1 MWIGLMK
8 NNYIFFLLV
17 YTLSYSCDQPGK
29 SEGANTIPEGSIDRA
44 PVFNADSAYSFIQDQ
59 VDFGPRIP
67 NTAAHKHCAA
77 YLDEKLSGYADQ
89 VIIQEFDA
97 KSQSG
102 EFYRFK
108 NIVASFNLQANRR
121 ILLGAHWDTRM
132 KADKYAADP
141 NVQFDGAND
150 GASGVGVLIEI
161 ARLLSQ
167 DSISIGVDIILF
179 DAEDQGGLGL
189 EWCLGSK
196 YWSNNKHQSG
206 YSAYYGIL
214 LDMVGAKNAT
224 FPHEHYSKQFAPSII
239 DKVWEEGHRAGFGRY
254 FVFGKGGAIEDDHY
268 YVNVNAKIPM
278 INIIDMVPD
287 GTDRNDAFKAYHHR
301 PSDNMDIISK
311 ETLNAVGTTVVNL
324 LYRESSLVFQ

>member
-1 MWIGLMK
+1 MRSNWIYFILA
-8 NNYIFFLLV
+8 FS
-17 YTLSYSCDQPGK
+17 LSYSCDQSGK
-29 SEGANTIPEGSIDRA
+29 SEGPNIIPEVSFVSA
-44 PVFNADSAYSFIQDQ
+44 PNFNADSAYLNIQKQ
-59 VDFGPRIP
+59 VDFGPRVP
-67 NTAAHKHCAA
+67 NSPAHDHCAE
-77 YLDEKLSGYADQ
+77 YLHGKMSGYADQ
-89 VIIQEFDA
+89 VIIQEFDS

-108 NIVASFNLQANRR
+108 NIIASFNLQASRR

-132 KADKYAADP
+132 KADKFTEDP
-141 NVQFDGAND
+141 SMLFDGAND
-150 GASGVGVLIEI
+150 GGSGVGVLLEI

-167 DSISIGVDIILF
+167 DSLSIGVDIILF

-224 FPHEHYSKQFAPSII
+224 FPHEYYSIQFAPSIV
-239 DKVWEEGHRAGFGRY
+239 DKVWEEAHRAGHSRY
-254 FVFGKGGAIEDDHY
+254 FSYGKGGAIEDDHY

-278 INIIDMVPD
+278 INIIDMIPD
-287 GTDRNDAFKAYHHR
+287 GSNRADAFKSYHHR

-324 LYRESSLVFQ
+324 IYRENSLVL